1 MRTLARARDRAE
13 LLERLARLRPDSPRQ
28 WGRMSAP
35 EMVCHL
41 TDAFRMAMGDKE
53 VSSASSVPQRTVVKW
68 AALYLPVQ
76 WPTGVLVTR
85 PEIEQGS
92 GGTCPGDFGRDVA
105 DLVAAMERFS
115 SANGAVDWP
124 AHPIFGPLTRRAW
137 MRWGYLHVDHH
148 LRQFSA

>member
-1 MRTLARARDRAE
+1 MRTLARPGDRAE
-13 LLERLARLRPDSPRQ
+13 LRARIASLRPDSPRQ

-41 TDAFRMAMGDKE
+41 TDAFRMAMGDTP
-53 VSSASSVPQRTVVKW
+53 VSDASSLSQRTVVKLI
-68 AALYLPVQ
+68 ALYLPVR

-92 GGTCPGDFGRDVA
+92 GGTCPGDFGQDVA
-105 DLVAAMERFS
+105 DLVAAMERFI
-115 SANGAVDWP
+115 SADGAADWP
-124 AHPIFGPLTRRAW
+124 PHPIFGPMTLRAW

-148 LRQFSA
+148 LRQFKA

>member
-1 MRTLARARDRAE
+1 MRTLARPRDRGE

-41 TDAFRMAMGDKE
+41 TDAFRMAMGDKP
-53 VSSASSVPQRTVVKW
+53 VSDASSLSQRTVVKW
-68 AALYLPVQ
+68 AALYLPVP

-85 PEIEQGS
+85 PEIAQGS
-92 GGTCPGDFGRDVA
+92 GGTCPGDFDRDLA
-105 DLVAAMERFS
+105 DLVAAVERFTA
-115 SANGAVDWP
+115 ANGEADWP

>member
-1 MRTLARARDRAE
+1 MRTLARPRDRGE

-41 TDAFRMAMGDKE
+41 TDAFRMAMGDKP
-53 VSSASSVPQRTVVKW
+53 VSDASSLSQRTVVKW
-68 AALYLPVQ
+68 AALYLPVP

-92 GGTCPGDFGRDVA
+92 GGTCPGDFERDRA
-105 DLVAAMERFS
+105 DLVAAMVRFT
-115 SANGAVDWP
+115 AADGTAAWP
-124 AHPIFGPLTRRAW
+124 SHPIFGRLTRRAW

-148 LRQFSA
+148 LRQFGV

>member
-1 MRTLARARDRAE
+1 MRTLARTRDRAA
-13 LLERLARLRPDSPRQ
+13 LLERLVRISSDSPRR
-28 WGRMSAP
+28 WGRMSAA

-41 TDAFRMAMGDKE
+41 TDAFRMAMGEKP
-53 VSSASSVPQRTVVKW
+53 VSDASSLSQRTALKW
-68 AALYLPVQ
+68 IALYLPVR

-92 GGTCPGDFGRDVA
+92 GGTSPGDFGRDVA
-105 DLVAAMERFS
+105 DLVAAMERFT

-148 LRQFSA
+148 LRQFGA

>member
-105 DLVAAMERFS
+105 DLVSAMDPRL
-115 SANGAVDWP
+115 VD
-124 AHPIFGPLTRRAW
+124 ASEAGIRGPRR
-137 MRWGYLHVDHH
+137 VDATFHFIK
-148 LRQFSA
+148 RGT

>member
-1 MRTLARARDRAE
+1 
-13 LLERLARLRPDSPRQ
+13 
-28 WGRMSAP
+28 
-35 EMVCHL
+35 
-41 TDAFRMAMGDKE
+41 
-53 VSSASSVPQRTVVKW
+53 VKW

-105 DLVAAMERFS
+105 ELVAAMERFTS
-115 SANGAVDWP
+115 GNVAADWP

-148 LRQFSA
+148 LRQFNA

>member
-1 MRTLARARDRAE
+1 MKTLARLRDRAE
-13 LLERLARLRPDSPRQ
+13 VLDRLTHVHPGSARQ

-41 TDAFRMAMGDKE
+41 TDAFRMALGEKP
-53 VSSASSVPQRTVVKW
+53 VSDASSLSQRTAVKW
-68 AALYLPVQ
+68 IALYLPVR
-76 WPTGVLVTR
+76 WPTGVLATR

-105 DLVAAMERFS
+105 DLLAAMDRFIAAS
-115 SANGAVDWP
+115 VVHWP
-124 AHPIFGPLTRRAW
+124 PHPIFGPLSRRAW

-148 LRQFSA
+148 LRQFGA